1 MEEEESM
8 ITSGF
13 VIEDPKSRVRV
24 TVLETEQETGGRGW
38 LLEHHFPPRVQANV
52 PKHLHLTWTET
63 FEIISGN
70 AFYVLGDEKKSA
82 KSGDV
87 IVLPPGVPHLHPWN
101 AGETE
106 LVYRQRDDFGGV
118 SPTAVQDV
126 MGVFATRAG
135 LSRDGLTDKRG
146 RPKHPLQLAV
156 TLKLLVSHGGYDA
169 SISIPVQNFIAA
181 TLGSF
186 AQLLGFKAVIEKYLV
201 SAEQQ

>member
-156 TLKLLVSHGGYDA
+156 TLKLLASHGGYDA
-169 SISIPVQNFIAA
+169 SVSIPMQKFIAA
-181 TLGSF
+181 TLGTLG
-186 AQLLGFKAVIEKYLV
+186 QLLGYSAVIQKYIV
-201 SAEQQ
+201 SADR

>member
-1 MEEEESM
+1 M

-24 TVLETEQETGGRGW
+24 TVLETEQETGGHGW
-38 LLEHHFPPRVQANV
+38 LLEHRFPPRVQANV

-70 AFYVLGDEKKSA
+70 AFYVVGEERKSA
-82 KSGDV
+82 MSGDV
-87 IVLPPGVPHLHPWN
+87 IVMPSGVPHLHPWN

-169 SISIPVQNFIAA
+169 SISIPMQKFIAA
-181 TLGSF
+181 TLGTLG
-186 AQLLGFKAVIEKYLV
+186 QLLGYRAVIPKYLV
-201 SAEQQ
+201 SAP

>member
-1 MEEEESM
+1 M

-13 VIEDPKSRVRV
+13 VIVDPKSRIRV
-24 TVLETEQETGGRGW
+24 TILETEAETGGRGW
-38 LLEHHFPPRVQANV
+38 LLEHHFPPRAQANI

-70 AFYVLGDEKKSA
+70 AFYVVGEERKSA
-82 KSGDV
+82 MSGDV
-87 IVLPPGVPHLHPWN
+87 IVMPPGVPHLHPWN

-169 SISIPVQNFIAA
+169 SISIPMQKIIAA

-186 AQLLGFKAVIEKYLV
+186 AQLLGYKAVIEKYLV

>member
-1 MEEEESM
+1 M
-8 ITSGF
+8 IRSGF
-13 VIEDPKSRVRV
+13 VIEDPRSHVRV
-24 TVLETEQETGGRGW
+24 IVQETEVETNGKGW
-38 LLEHHFPPRVQANV
+38 LLEHHFPASAQSNV

-63 FEIISGN
+63 FEIVSGN
-70 AFYVLGDEKKSA
+70 AFYIIGNERKSA
-82 KSGDV
+82 MSGDV
-87 IVLPPGVPHLHPWN
+87 IVFPLGVPHIHPWN

-135 LSRDGLTDKRG
+135 LIRDGLCDAQG

-156 TLKLLVSHGGYDA
+156 TLKLLASHGGYDA

-181 TLGSF
+181 TLGTLG
-186 AQLLGFKAVIEKYLV
+186 QLLGYTAVIPKYLV
-201 SAEQQ
+201 SAEQK